1 MNSIERVSAVFDF
14 RQPDKLPV
22 HHLGFSS
29 QAASVILGREA
40 YVGGGVQ
47 QWREAVAWWN
57 GDDAHREFVER
68 SFQDAIDVALAVEQ
82 DIVRP
87 SYWRLNRKPTRR
99 VDDYTFL
106 YEYGPEANWKVL
118 TYDPATEQ
126 SRYLDYIPTGELTY
140 ADIEQQLDIEERA
153 VAEYQPNAAAFDF
166 ELRAQRLLGHERVVR
181 VGGAGFMLPQ
191 EAVWLEATIAR
202 PDLVER
208 FFRLAAERAIKNI
221 AFLAQHGFRYLFGGG
236 DLASQ
241 EGPLY
246 SPRAFR
252 ALALPHLQRI
262 SDACHSAGCYHLFNS
277 DGNTWQV
284 AEDIFVHGRV
294 DAYYEVDRRAG
305 MDLLKLRQRF
315 PRLRLIGNI
324 SSHTLF
330 TGTPQQVIDET
341 RACIDE
347 ARRATG
353 VVIGV
358 SNYLVTGTP
367 AANIMALLE
376 TIQRYR

>member
-126 SRYLDYIPTGELTY
+126 SRYLDYIPTGELTF

-191 EAVWLEATIAR
+191 EAIWLEATIAR

>member
-191 EAVWLEATIAR
+191 EAIWLEATIAR